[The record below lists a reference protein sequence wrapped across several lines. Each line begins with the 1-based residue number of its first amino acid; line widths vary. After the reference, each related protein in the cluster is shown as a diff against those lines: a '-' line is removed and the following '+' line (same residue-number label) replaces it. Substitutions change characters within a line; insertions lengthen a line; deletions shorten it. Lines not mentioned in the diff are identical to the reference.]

1 MTEPQIT
8 IVGGGVAG
16 LCLAAELAE
25 RGVSLRI
32 FDRYGR
38 PAEHGCS
45 WWAGGMLAP
54 FCESEAAEEPVVRL
68 GQEAAGWWQRH
79 NVNVERNGSL
89 VLALSRD
96 GGELDRFARRTDQH
110 EWIDADGVAA

>member
-1 MTEPQIT
+1 MTESQIT

-38 PAEHGCS
+38 PAEHGC
-45 WWAGGMLAP
+45 
-54 FCESEAAEEPVVRL
+54 
-68 GQEAAGWWQRH
+68 
-79 NVNVERNGSL
+79 
-89 VLALSRD
+89 
-96 GGELDRFARRTDQH
+96 
-110 EWIDADGVAA
+110 

>member
-54 FCESEAAEEPVVRL
+54 FPDMTSN
-68 GQEAAGWWQRH
+68 H
-79 NVNVERNGSL
+79 YSL
-89 VLALSRD
+89 AYLEQNSKL
-96 GGELDRFARRTDQH
+96 LYKKNHIQLN
-110 EWIDADGVAA
+110 